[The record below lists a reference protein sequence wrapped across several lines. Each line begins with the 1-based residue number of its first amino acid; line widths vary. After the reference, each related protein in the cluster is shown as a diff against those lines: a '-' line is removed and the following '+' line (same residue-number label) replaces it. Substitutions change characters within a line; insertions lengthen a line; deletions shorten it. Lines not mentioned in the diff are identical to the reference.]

1 MEISRTP
8 DALKKTERVFEE
20 CCCECR
26 QLAGSSENG
35 RTAVMRY
42 GAKGWSMQRW
52 LVSPMLFAAAMA
64 AVGCSSSR
72 SVTPAA
78 SPAATSAQAAC
89 ERNGAVWRA
98 ALNFCEY
105 QAPGSPTPAR

>member
-1 MEISRTP
+1 LGLLDP
-8 DALKKTERVFEE
+8 QVQRVQ
-20 CCCECR
+20 
-26 QLAGSSENG
+26 QLAELLPVRARVSACLS
-35 RTAVMRY
+35 AVMRD
-42 GAKGWSMQRW
+42 GARECSMQRW

-78 SPAATSAQAAC
+78 LPAATSAQAEC

-105 QAPGSPTPAR
+105 QAPGSPTPVR